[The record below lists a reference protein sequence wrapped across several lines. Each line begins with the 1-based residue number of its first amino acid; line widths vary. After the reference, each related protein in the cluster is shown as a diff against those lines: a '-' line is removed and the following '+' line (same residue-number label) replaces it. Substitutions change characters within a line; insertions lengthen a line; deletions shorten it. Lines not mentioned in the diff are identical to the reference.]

1 MSSYLQNRVCCAFFH
16 KRLSKKK
23 ELKYCK
29 TIENLI
35 NTCNP
40 PPPNPL
46 RKSKNNILCTEK
58 NGSPSLTC
66 LTTIGACII
75 NIFPAPHAT
84 ADACCMASLSP
95 LRVAKLIF

>member
-1 MSSYLQNRVCCAFFH
+1 MQ
-16 KRLSKKK
+16 
-23 ELKYCK
+23 
-29 TIENLI
+29 
-35 NTCNP
+35 P
-40 PPPNPL
+40 PIPNPL
-46 RKSKNNILCTEK
+46 RKSKNNILCTEEK

-84 ADACCMASLSP
+84 ADACCMANLFP